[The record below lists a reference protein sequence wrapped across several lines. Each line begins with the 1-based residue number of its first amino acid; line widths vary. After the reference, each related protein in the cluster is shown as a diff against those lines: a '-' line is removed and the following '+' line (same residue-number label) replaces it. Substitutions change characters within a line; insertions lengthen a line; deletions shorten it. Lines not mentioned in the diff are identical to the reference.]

1 MRVGMIDDLMRRD
14 LLRMYLNK
22 LRPINLQEVPEEEV
36 EAASIVAKID
46 FESEIEYLLGVIV
59 SLNPPVVFSHN
70 DINTGN
76 ILVKED
82 LKDSDPVVLIDYE
95 FASYNYRGF
104 DLANH
109 FNEWMYDYR
118 RKDFPYYYRNTNNYP
133 SKEEQRAWV
142 ETYLATFRERQA
154 QVRENNPVEGGQ
166 VEDTS
171 SVSRVLREVEVFSL
185 ASHLLWS
192 LWCLRQ
198 AQNSNIPFA
207 YYSFARDRMED
218 YRVTKEQVGG
228 EKGGLLKLHLLSSL

>member
-1 MRVGMIDDLMRRD
+1 MIDDLMRCD
-14 LLRMYLNK
+14 LFRMYLNK

-46 FESEIEYLLGVIV
+46 FESEIEYLLGVIL

-118 RKDFPYYYRNTNNYP
+118 
-133 SKEEQRAWV
+133 
-142 ETYLATFRERQA
+142 
-154 QVRENNPVEGGQ
+154 
-166 VEDTS
+166 
-171 SVSRVLREVEVFSL
+171 
-185 ASHLLWS
+185 
-192 LWCLRQ
+192 
-198 AQNSNIPFA
+198 
-207 YYSFARDRMED
+207 
-218 YRVTKEQVGG
+218 
-228 EKGGLLKLHLLSSL
+228 